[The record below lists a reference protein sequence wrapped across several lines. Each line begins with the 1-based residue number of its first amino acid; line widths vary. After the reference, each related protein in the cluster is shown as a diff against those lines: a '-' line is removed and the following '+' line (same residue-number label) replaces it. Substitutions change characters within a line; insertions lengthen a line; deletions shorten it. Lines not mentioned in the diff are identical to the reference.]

1 MSTSNKKKSR
11 LLRIPKKIGEKFR
24 RSRSPSP
31 QPSSFQPSST
41 PQPSLPANMY
51 EELGGLSTSPP
62 APQTSG
68 QQIRKGAG
76 IAYAGLKQVAQAL
89 SDFSDVFPPLQTA
102 VKIFLK
108 IDELVNRVSTNK
120 EELQELG
127 IKLNAIKSIVE
138 KYKNDG
144 MKNAIYHRIETFC
157 DAIVA
162 QANTVEEL
170 LNRQLLQRTVE
181 VSTDADKIKKA
192 FKNMNIL
199 CDVFQMDTQLNI
211 DTNVTEIIER
221 LNSSIIDKL
230 RYEGISYDT
239 RVSSYGAA
247 RECMPGTRIKVLADL
262 ESWAV
267 GDGSKKVYWV
277 VGMAGTGKSTILHTL
292 CHNLDDKH
300 LLGGSFF
307 CSRASDDASNA
318 RLIIPSIAH
327 SLASTSPSIKSQIVA
342 VLKDEP
348 KLAERTYIDLRK
360 QFQKL
365 IHDPMRT
372 SLEQSITKYK
382 IIVIDALDECTELEQ
397 VSALIRVI
405 LDFANR
411 IPLKFVIASRDEG
424 PIRKAF
430 RLSSDIRDDFVL
442 HEVEKDVVEGDI
454 TIYLHRELEVIHN
467 RERDDDETSDSWPPK
482 DQLSTLVDHSST
494 LFIYAATAVRYISDG
509 GYSYKSRLQILSTQ
523 VSVSETRFG
532 SSLDDLYG
540 GILKEAC
547 KSCDKGEISHMRDLV
562 SIVVFLQNPLS
573 LKAIT
578 SLSNI
583 NSHEYLSRLASVIHI
598 PINNALD
605 AVVTPFHASFPD
617 FLINI
622 TRCSHQRCPSFGA
635 LIPSE
640 GHEMLA
646 LRCLQLMNTELKYNI
661 CDAPKEQT
669 ISHRGTTN
677 SSYETQKISA
687 ALGYSCVYW
696 AFHLSKVQKLGS
708 DLVNALDD
716 FLNKH
721 LLHWMECLSLLNK
734 LETGVKS
741 LTNAR
746 TSLSLMLLV
755 DDARRFLQMS
765 FPIIQQHAMETY
777 QSALVWLPT
786 QSLICG
792 LYAEGVPKA
801 PRATLG
807 LPKAWGSTEITIQ
820 NSSDVYAIAFSP
832 DGSQLASVS
841 EDNTVQ
847 IWNTATGQEEAKLEG
862 HTDRVLS
869 VAFSPDGSQ
878 LASGSSDNTVWI
890 WNTATGQ
897 EEAKLEGHT
906 DEVQSVAFSP
916 DGSQLASG
924 SSDNTIRIWNT
935 ATGQE
940 EAKLEGHTDEVWSV
954 AFSPDGS
961 QLASGS
967 SDKTVQIWNT
977 ATGQEE
983 AKLEGH
989 TDWVLS
995 VAFSPDGSQL
1005 VSGSSDKTVQIWN
1018 TATGQEEAKLKG
1030 HTDRVQSVAFSPDGT
1045 QLASGSSDKTV
1056 WIWNTA
1062 TGQEEAKLEG
1072 HTDLVLSVAF
1082 SPDGSQ
1088 LASGSS
1094 DKTVQIWNTAT
1105 GQEEAKLK
1113 GHTDRVQSVA
1123 FSPDGTQLASGSS
1136 DKTVWIWNTATGQ
1149 EEAKLEGHT
1158 DLVLSVAFSPDGSQ
1172 LASGSSDKTVQIWN
1186 TVTGQEEAKLE
1197 GHTDRV
1203 LSVAFS
1209 PDGSQLA
1216 SGSFDN
1222 TVRIWNTVTG
1232 QKEAKLEGHT
1242 SWVVSVAFSPDGSQL
1257 ASGSYDKT
1265 VWIWNT
1271 VTGQEEAK
1279 LEGPTNWVWSVAF
1292 SPDGSQLASR
1302 LDDNTVW
1309 IWNMATGQKESSSHG
1324 TELPWELRGTSG
1336 SPHLHEDKDWIVG
1349 PLCDCWIPPH
1359 NQDISTFSCFGSTRA
1374 AFGLKS
1380 GKVII
1385 VDMA

>member
-1 MSTSNKKKSR
+1 MSNKRESR
-11 LLRIPKKIGEKFR
+11 LLRIPRKIGEKFR

-31 QPSSFQPSST
+31 RPSSFQPSST
-41 PQPSLPANMY
+41 PQPSLPTNVY
-51 EELGGLSTSPP
+51 EELGGISTSPP

-108 IDELVNRVSTNK
+108 IDELANRVSTNQ
-120 EELQELG
+120 EELQELE

-144 MKNAIYHRIETFC
+144 MKNVIYHRIETFC

-170 LNRQLLQRTVE
+170 LNRQLLQRIVE
-181 VSTDADKIKKA
+181 ASPDADKIKKA

-199 CDVFQMDTQLNI
+199 CDVFQKSLRNMVEA
-211 DTNVTEIIER
+211 NVKCEAYELRTVTG
-221 LNSSIIDKL
+221 IIDKL

-342 VLKDEP
+342 ALKDEP

-382 IIVIDALDECTELEQ
+382 IIVIDALDECTKLEQ

-430 RLSSDIRDDFVL
+430 RSSSDIRDDFVL

-467 RERDDDETSDSWPPK
+467 REHDDDETSDSWPPK

-494 LFIYAATAVRYISDG
+494 LFIYAATAVRYISDS

-547 KSCDKGEISHMRDLV
+547 KSLDKREISCMRDLV

-583 NSHEYLSRLASVIHI
+583 NSREYLSRLASVIHI
-598 PINNALD
+598 PITNYSD
-605 AVVTPFHASFPD
+605 TMVTPFHASFPD
-617 FLINI
+617 FLIDI
-622 TRCSHQRCPSFGA
+622 TRCSPQRCPSFGA
-635 LIPSE
+635 LVPSE

-661 CDAPKEQT
+661 CDVPKEWT
-669 ISHRGTTN
+669 ISCRGRTN
-677 SSYETQKISA
+677 KLYETKKISA

-696 AFHLSKVQKLGS
+696 ASHLSKVQELGN

-716 FLNKH
+716 FLKKH

-746 TSLSLMLLV
+746 TSLSETTHELV
-755 DDARRFLQMS
+755 PLFDDAWRFLQMS
-765 FPIIQQHAMETY
+765 FPIIQQNAMETY

-786 QSLICG
+786 QSLIRG
-792 LYAEGVPKA
+792 LYAEAVPQA
-801 PRATLG
+801 PRVTLG
-807 LPKAWGSTEITIQ
+807 LPKAWGPTEITIQ
-820 NSSDVYAIAFSP
+820 YGSGVMAVAFSP
-832 DGSQLASVS
+832 DGSQLASGS
-841 EDNTVQ
+841 EDHTVQ
-847 IWNTATGQEEAKLEG
+847 IWNTATGQEEAKLGG
-862 HTDRVLS
+862 HTAKVWS
-869 VAFSPDGSQ
+869 VAFSPDGNR
-878 LASGSSDNTVWI
+878 LASGSEDHTV
-890 WNTATGQ
+890 
-897 EEAKLEGHT
+897 
-906 DEVQSVAFSP
+906 
-916 DGSQLASG
+916 
-924 SSDNTIRIWNT
+924 RIWNT

-940 EAKLEGHTDEVWSV
+940 EAKLEGHTALVC
-954 AFSPDGS
+954 

-967 SDKTVQIWNT
+967 
-977 ATGQEE
+977 E
-983 AKLEGH
+983 
-989 TDWVLS
+989 
-995 VAFSPDGSQL
+995 
-1005 VSGSSDKTVQIWN
+1005 
-1018 TATGQEEAKLKG
+1018 
-1030 HTDRVQSVAFSPDGT
+1030 DR
-1045 QLASGSSDKTV
+1045 TV

-1062 TGQEEAKLEG
+1062 TGQAEAKLEG
-1072 HTDLVLSVAF
+1072 HTAWVLSQD
-1082 SPDGSQ
+1082 S
-1088 LASGSS
+1088 
-1094 DKTVQIWNTAT
+1094 
-1105 GQEEAKLK
+1105 
-1113 GHTDRVQSVA
+1113 
-1123 FSPDGTQLASGSS
+1123 
-1136 DKTVWIWNTATGQ
+1136 TVWIWDT
-1149 EEAKLEGHT
+1149 
-1158 DLVLSVAFSPDGSQ
+1158 
-1172 LASGSSDKTVQIWN
+1172 
-1186 TVTGQEEAKLE
+1186 
-1197 GHTDRV
+1197 
-1203 LSVAFS
+1203 
-1209 PDGSQLA
+1209 
-1216 SGSFDN
+1216 
-1222 TVRIWNTVTG
+1222 
-1232 QKEAKLEGHT
+1232 
-1242 SWVVSVAFSPDGSQL
+1242 
-1257 ASGSYDKT
+1257 
-1265 VWIWNT
+1265 
-1271 VTGQEEAK
+1271 
-1279 LEGPTNWVWSVAF
+1279 
-1292 SPDGSQLASR
+1292 
-1302 LDDNTVW
+1302 
-1309 IWNMATGQKESSSHG
+1309 ATGQKESSSPG
-1324 TELPWELRGTSG
+1324 TELPWKLHDTS
-1336 SPHLHEDKDWIVG
+1336 SILHFYGDWIYYHILVPERLLG
-1349 PLCDCWIPPH
+1349 LNLFAWHTSTNKVVRRAKGKC
-1359 NQDISTFSCFGSTRA
+1359 QADIRK
-1374 AFGLKS
+1374 KS
-1380 GKVII
+1380 EYLQS
-1385 VDMA
+1385 MS

>member
-1 MSTSNKKKSR
+1 MSKKRESR
-11 LLRIPKKIGEKFR
+11 LLRIPRKIGEKFR

-31 QPSSFQPSST
+31 RPSSFQPSST
-41 PQPSLPANMY
+41 PQPSLPTNVY
-51 EELGGLSTSPP
+51 EELGGISTSPP

-102 VKIFLK
+102 VKIVLK
-108 IDELVNRVSTNK
+108 IDELANRVSTNR
-120 EELQELG
+120 EELQELE

-138 KYKNDG
+138 RYKNDG
-144 MKNAIYHRIETFC
+144 MKNVIYHRIETFC
-157 DAIVA
+157 DAIIA

-170 LNRQLLQRTVE
+170 LNRQLLQRIVE
-181 VSTDADKIKKA
+181 ASPDADKIKKA

-211 DTNVTEIIER
+211 DTNVTEILER

-247 RECMPGTRIKVLADL
+247 RECMLGTRIKVLADL

-424 PIRKAF
+424 PFGRRSACRRI
-430 RLSSDIRDDFVL
+430 S
-442 HEVEKDVVEGDI
+442 E
-454 TIYLHRELEVIHN
+454 TILELEVIHN

-598 PINNALD
+598 PINNDSD

-669 ISHRGTTN
+669 ISRRGTTN

-708 DLVNALDD
+708 DL
-716 FLNKH
+716 
-721 LLHWMECLSLLNK
+721 

-746 TSLSLMLLV
+746 TSLSPFKETTHQLMLLV
-755 DDARRFLQMS
+755 DDAWRFLQMS

-786 QSLICG
+786 QSLIRG

-820 NSSDVYAIAFSP
+820 NGSDVYAIAFSP
-832 DGSQLASVS
+832 DGSQLAS
-841 EDNTVQ
+841 
-847 IWNTATGQEEAKLEG
+847 EEAKLEG

-967 SDKTVQIWNT
+967 SDNTVQIWNT

-1005 VSGSSDKTVQIWN
+1005 ASGSSDNTVQIWN

-1030 HTDRVQSVAFSPDGT
+1030 HTDRVQSVAFSPDGS

-1056 WIWNTA
+1056 QIWNTA

-1094 DKTVQIWNTAT
+1094 DKTVQIWNTA
-1105 GQEEAKLK
+1105 
-1113 GHTDRVQSVA
+1113 
-1123 FSPDGTQLASGSS
+1123 
-1136 DKTVWIWNTATGQ
+1136 
-1149 EEAKLEGHT
+1149 
-1158 DLVLSVAFSPDGSQ
+1158 
-1172 LASGSSDKTVQIWN
+1172 
-1186 TVTGQEEAKLE
+1186 TGQEEAKLE

-1265 VWIWNT
+1265 VRIWNT

-1309 IWNMATGQKESSSHG
+1309 IWNMATGQKESSSYG

-1336 SPHLHEDKDWIVG
+1336 LPHLHEDKDWISSF
-1349 PLCDCWIPPH
+1349 W
-1359 NQDISTFSCFGSTRA
+1359 A
-1374 AFGLKS
+1374 
-1380 GKVII
+1380 
-1385 VDMA
+1385 